1 MEVLEVVNHVIFFI
15 DIVMRVLL
23 IKLMGAKDF
32 CQDWVQ
38 YTFLT
43 ETHRYNLL
51 VYKEILA
58 EVS

>member
-1 MEVLEVVNHVIFFI
+1 MEVLEVVNHVILFI
-15 DIVMRVLL
+15 DIVMHVLL
-23 IKLMGAKDF
+23 INLIGAKDF

-43 ETHRYNLL
+43 ETHTHNLL
-51 VYKEILA
+51 LYKEILA

>member
-15 DIVMRVLL
+15 DIVMHVLL

-38 YTFLT
+38 HTFLT

-51 VYKEILA
+51 LYKEILA